1 MAFARGFS
9 RHAKRYFAQ
18 LERAAWAHLTT
29 LSCCMTLLDA
39 IRHTTRADG
48 TERNG
53 ELR

>member
-1 MAFARGFS
+1 MR
-9 RHAKRYFAQ
+9 RYYAQ

-39 IRHTTRADG
+39 IGHITRMDG
-48 TERNG
+48 DERCG